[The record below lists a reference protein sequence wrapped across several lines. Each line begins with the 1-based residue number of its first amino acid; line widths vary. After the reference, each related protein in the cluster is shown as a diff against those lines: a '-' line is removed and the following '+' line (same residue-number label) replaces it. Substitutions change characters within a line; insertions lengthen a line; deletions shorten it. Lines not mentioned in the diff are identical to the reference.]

1 MSQLSK
7 QELTGLDDVV
17 AQRKSLSD
25 QLNNVTNM
33 QANYITGQAGL
44 LHCDDLDELTGGEG
58 LTLDELR
65 KIREH
70 SYR

>member
-1 MSQLSK
+1 MSDLTK
-7 QELTGLDDVV
+7 QELTGLDQVV
-17 AQRKSLSD
+17 AERKPLGD
-25 QLNNVTNM
+25 QLNNVNNM
-33 QANYITGQAGL
+33 QSNYITGQTGI
-44 LHCDDLDELTGGEG
+44 LHCDDIDELTGGEG